1 MRQRKEALLLGGG
14 QKAIDKQHS
23 QGKLTARER
32 IEALLDPNSFV
43 ELDPFAQHRC
53 TNFGMEKKKVDG
65 DGVVTGYGTVNGR
78 LVYVFSQDFTVIGG
92 SLGLMHAKKI
102 VHCQKAALTVGAL
115 TAVTEIKR
123 GVDIYLANG
132 FPEIADDYGTVLNA
146 ERDTPY
152 FLCTNVSE
160 AFFYNYLAK
169 EK

>member
-1 MRQRKEALLLGGG
+1 MSNEKLENLRQRKEALLLGGG

-43 ELDPFAQHRC
+43 ELDPFSQHRC

-92 SLGLMHAKKI
+92 SLGLTHAQKI
-102 VHCQKAALTVGAL
+102 IRCQQAALKVAGLLLKITG
-115 TAVTEIKR
+115 
-123 GVDIYLANG
+123 
-132 FPEIADDYGTVLNA
+132 
-146 ERDTPY
+146 
-152 FLCTNVSE
+152 
-160 AFFYNYLAK
+160 
-169 EK
+169 